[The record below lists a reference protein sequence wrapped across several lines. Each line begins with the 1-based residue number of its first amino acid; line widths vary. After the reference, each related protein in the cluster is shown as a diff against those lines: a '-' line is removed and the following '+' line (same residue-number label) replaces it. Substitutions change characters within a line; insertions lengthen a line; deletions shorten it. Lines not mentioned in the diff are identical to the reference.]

1 MPPNFNSTH
10 RPSPSIAPRLPQD
23 SRAAALV
30 MKVVRNVVNTGRT
43 VISTI
48 HQPSAEVFFLFDEL
62 LLLQRGGYQVR
73 AARAGAM

>member
-1 MPPNFNSTH
+1 
-10 RPSPSIAPRLPQD
+10 
-23 SRAAALV
+23 

>member
-1 MPPNFNSTH
+1 
-10 RPSPSIAPRLPQD
+10 
-23 SRAAALV
+23 
-30 MKVVRNVVNTGRT
+30 MKVVRNVVTTGRT

-73 AARAGAM
+73 ETRAGALWPGEEWGRSTRSVVRARVWSSQRSGAVG